1 MCLVLL
7 APASLLRGQVSD
19 LEVLTRQILEMEA
32 RWRRAPGGEKEAI
45 AGDVDAALARRK
57 RILASWIVREPARA
71 ASLALPT
78 SVLAALRQAFPKSA
92 QHLEQRNDWEGV
104 LEELV
109 EDDFEHGMSRTIV
122 RLKTAGET
130 LEVHWA
136 GPRPAGVQA
145 GAVVRLRGVRVGNR
159 VAATS
164 ATIVALASQAAAC
177 APAGQQNIAAILVE
191 TPSYKL
197 PAGVDAD
204 QVRGILFGNQFT
216 ARDASPDRFVDD
228 FWRENSDGQT
238 TAPGASA
245 AVVGPFLLTKDYDKD
260 AGGQPYC
267 DADGI
272 LQEALNRADP
282 QLYLPQYSRILIV
295 VPDLSPC
302 QWSGLG
308 HLGCWAWHPH
318 DGGFTASVVWQKG
331 RFMQDRSNG
340 VILSTHEL
348 GHNLGLHHASSR
360 EFTLSG
366 VRVPLGPLGDP
377 GTLNEYGDRFSTM
390 GSWNL
395 GLYNAPHA
403 AEILGWLQQ
412 GLHYLV
418 VQSSGTYT
426 IEPYERRPFGLK
438 ALKIRRG
445 TGNDAW
451 LWIEYRQNLG
461 IYDSTLH
468 SHVFSGALIHY
479 ADSTTGS
486 RSHLLDFTP
495 NDDWTQVAL
504 AAGQSWQDPYSDLS
518 LTVLAASSAGLTV
531 SVNYLCSQAN
541 PTVTLN
547 PSTTTVLPG
556 GTVTFTVSVKNN
568 DSPGCGAGVF
578 ALSSSLPSGW
588 ASQISPSSL
597 SLSPGATGTATLSK
611 TAPSSA
617 APGTYAVNATAV
629 KGAYSGSA
637 SGTITVQPPPAPDL
651 VVTNLVAASN
661 GVSGAQLSISVTV
674 HNQGTANAAAFQI
687 GFYYSPDEAVST
699 ADVNSGWVCNYPSG
713 LAAGA
718 SSTCAG
724 PIGVPASLQPGAYY
738 LGAIVDDT
746 NVVAESNEANNTR
759 AADNGLTTVVSPRG
773 PTAVSVAPAGGTGAV
788 QAFQF
793 FFSDPDGWSDLTVVN
808 ILINFWLDGR
818 QACYL
823 AYLPASRS
831 LLLVDDAGNAG
842 GPFQG
847 MVLPGSQ
854 TIANSQ
860 CTIYGSGSSAAG
872 SGQTLT
878 LTLNVAFSAG
888 FAGTRIIYLAARDAA
903 GNNSGWQRLGVWS
916 VPGAAPGS
924 LAVAGVSPQYG
935 SGAGPVTFTVT
946 FSDTAGWLD
955 LDVVNVLVNDWLDGR
970 FACYL
975 AYSRPLNIFYL
986 VTDGGA
992 ALLPGLLPGSS
1003 GTASNSQCT
1012 VYASG
1017 SAASGSGNIL
1027 TLALRVSFSG
1037 TFAGNRVIYAAARDL
1052 AGRSSGWQAVGT
1064 WAAP

>member
-7 APASLLRGQVSD
+7 APACPLRAQVSE
-19 LEVLTRQILEMEA
+19 LEVLNRRILEMEA
-32 RWRRAPGGEKEAI
+32 RWRRAPGGEKQAL
-45 AGDVDAALARRK
+45 AADADAALARRQ
-57 RILASWIVREPARA
+57 RILASLIDRDPAQA
-71 ASLALPT
+71 ASLALPAAF
-78 SVLAALRQAFPKSA
+78 LAALRQAFPKSA
-92 QHLEQRNDWEGV
+92 QHLEQRDDWEGV

-109 EDDFEHGMSRTIV
+109 EDDFERGVSRTIV
-122 RLKTAGET
+122 RLRTAGET

-136 GPRPAGVQA
+136 GPRPAGVEA
-145 GAVVRLRGVRVGNR
+145 GAVVRVRGVRVGNR

-164 ATIVALASQAAAC
+164 ATVVALASQAAAC
-177 APAGQQNIAAILVE
+177 APGGQQNIAAILVE

-197 PAGVDAD
+197 PAGVDVD

-216 ARDASPDRFVDD
+216 ARDASPDRFVDH

-245 AVVGPFLLTKDYDKD
+245 AVLGPFLLTKDYDKD

-272 LQEALNRADP
+272 LQEALSRADS
-282 QLYLPQYSRILIV
+282 QLYFPQYSRILVV

-302 QWSGLG
+302 QWAGLG

-318 DGGFTASVVWQKG
+318 DGGFTASVAWQKG
-331 RFMQDRSNG
+331 PFMQDRSQG
-340 VILSTHEL
+340 VMLSTHEL

-360 EFTLSG
+360 EFSLSG

-377 GTLNEYGDRFSTM
+377 GTLDEYGDRFSTM
-390 GSWNL
+390 GNWNL

-426 IEPYERRPFGLK
+426 IEPYEKRPFGLK
-438 ALKIRRG
+438 ALKVRRG
-445 TGNDAW
+445 MGNDAW

-468 SHVFSGALIHY
+468 SQVFGGALIHY
-479 ADSTTGS
+479 TDSTTGG

-495 NDDWTQVAL
+495 ADGWSQVAL
-504 AAGQSWQDPYSDLS
+504 AAGQSWQDPFSDLS
-518 LTVLAASSAGLTV
+518 LTVVAATATGLTV
-531 SVNYLCSQAN
+531 SVTYLCSQAN
-541 PTVTLN
+541 PTVTFS
-547 PSTTTVLPG
+547 PAAATVSPG
-556 GTVTFTVSVKNN
+556 GSVTFTVSVKNN
-568 DSPGCGAGVF
+568 DSPGCGAGTF
-578 ALSSSLPSGW
+578 NLSSSLPSGW
-588 ASQISPSSL
+588 ASQVNPSSL
-597 SLSPGATGTATLSK
+597 NVSPGATGTATLSK

-617 APGTYAVNATAV
+617 APGTYGVNATAT
-629 KGAYSGSA
+629 KGAYSGAASA
-637 SGTITVQPPPAPDL
+637 TITVQPPPAPDL

-674 HNQGTANAAAFQI
+674 RNQGTANAGAFQI
-687 GFYYSPDEAVST
+687 GFYYSPGGAIST

-713 LAAGA
+713 LAAGV
-718 SSTCAG
+718 SSTCSG
-724 PIGVPASLQPGAYY
+724 PIGVPTSLQPGAYY
-738 LGAIVDDT
+738 IGAIVDDL
-746 NVVAESNEANNTR
+746 NVVAEGNEANNSR
-759 AADNGLTTVVSPRG
+759 PADNGPTTVLSPRA
-773 PTAVSVAPAGGTGAV
+773 PAAVSATPSAGAGAL
-788 QAFQF
+788 QTFQF
-793 FFSDPDGWSDLTVVN
+793 SFSDADGWADLAVIN

-831 LLLVDDAGNAG
+831 LLLVDDAGNAA

-854 TIANSQ
+854 TIGNSQ
-860 CTIYGSGSSAAG
+860 CTVYGSGSSATG
-872 SGQTLT
+872 NGQTLT
-878 LTLNVAFSAG
+878 LTLNIAFSAS
-888 FAGTRIIYLAARDAA
+888 FSGTRIIYLAARDAA

-924 LAVAGVSPQYG
+924 LAVAGVNPQDG

-975 AYSRPLNIFYL
+975 AYSRPLSIIYL

-992 ALLPGLLPGSS
+992 ALLPGLSPGSS
-1003 GTASNSQCT
+1003 GTAGNSQCT

-1017 SAASGSGNIL
+1017 SAASGSGNTL
-1027 TLALRVSFSG
+1027 TLTLRISFSG

-1052 AGRSSGWQAVGT
+1052 AGRNSGWQAVGT
-1064 WAAP
+1064 WAVP